1 MSTTLGISQFPF
13 SGSLRR
19 EQPSAASSKSDNSFL
34 STLIDSAEKQT
45 REEAR
50 REEMA
55 RAAQEAARKAIRQAA
70 PQMTQAIQ
78 EVVDVPAVIRQVR
91 PPAPMANNP
100 LVRAWA
106 FLNRKCALSATKQ
119 LRVAETV
126 SLGEKRFVAVVHV
139 AGQKFLIGGG
149 AQGVSLLTQL
159 DPATGQ
165 AAEALSEDAE

>member
-13 SGSLRR
+13 AGSLRR
-19 EQPSAASSKSDNSFL
+19 EQPSPASSRSDNSFL

-55 RAAQEAARKAIRQAA
+55 QAAQEAARKAIRQAA
-70 PQMTQAIQ
+70 PQMTQATEAAI
-78 EVVDVPAVIRQVR
+78 DVPAVIRQVR
-91 PPAPMANNP
+91 PPSPMASNP
-100 LVRAWA
+100 LVRVWS

-149 AQGVSLLTQL
+149 SQGVSLLTQL
-159 DPATGQ
+159 DAATGQ
-165 AAEALSEDAE
+165 TAVALTGDAE